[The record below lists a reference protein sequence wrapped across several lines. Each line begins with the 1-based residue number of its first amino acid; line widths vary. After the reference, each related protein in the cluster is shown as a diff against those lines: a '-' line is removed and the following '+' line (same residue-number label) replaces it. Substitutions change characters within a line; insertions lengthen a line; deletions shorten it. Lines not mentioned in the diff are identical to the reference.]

1 MANAGWASV
10 DAGARVLRGE
20 GVVAPEVTAPR
31 RTICPLWI
39 YKLWVE
45 GEDDPV
51 AAFRAVR
58 ADRSRDLV
66 EIDDRREKK
75 VMPYAAISYRVK
87 EGYEDDLARLFSNIG
102 RVSSP
107 VLHDES
113 GKEVG
118 MLLGTAVFIEGPMI
132 VRFIH
137 YSGGTLEDVA
147 RHMSHQPAVHNFEEA
162 LQPYLAEERDTTTPE
177 AFREFFTKST
187 MRCLTQASLESWK
200 AEAAGAQP
208 ESE

>member
-1 MANAGWASV
+1 MTGNAPVSDSMCRGVRVPGSRRGGRGPVANAGWASV

-66 EIDDRREKK
+66 EIDDRKEKK
-75 VMPYAAISYRVK
+75 SCRTQRSAIGSRRATRTTSP
-87 EGYEDDLARLFSNIG
+87 G
-102 RVSSP
+102 SSRT
-107 VLHDES
+107 S
-113 GKEVG
+113 
-118 MLLGTAVFIEGPMI
+118 
-132 VRFIH
+132 
-137 YSGGTLEDVA
+137 
-147 RHMSHQPAVHNFEEA
+147 
-162 LQPYLAEERDTTTPE
+162 
-177 AFREFFTKST
+177 
-187 MRCLTQASLESWK
+187 
-200 AEAAGAQP
+200 AG
-208 ESE
+208 

>member
-1 MANAGWASV
+1 MT
-10 DAGARVLRGE
+10 E
-20 GVVAPEVTAPR
+20 G
-31 RTICPLWI
+31 
-39 YKLWVE
+39 
-45 GEDDPV
+45 
-51 AAFRAVR
+51 
-58 ADRSRDLV
+58 
-66 EIDDRREKK
+66 KK